1 MKKILRPIIIVPA
14 LVGIISS
21 FLIFLAIWEHR
32 KENLHLKDSYTS
44 NSSLPKGRMI
54 NLQTNQDDYEELKKG
69 KVLLVFLTRGCDA
82 CKKEIPNIAQALPSL
97 APKMAVY
104 GVYIEER
111 SEVERFIQE
120 NQITFPILL
129 DSGGRVF
136 AGLGIT
142 LIPAKVLL
150 EDGTITK
157 IWFGSSPNKSAL
169 IKDVGEVERQ

>member
-1 MKKILRPIIIVPA
+1 
-14 LVGIISS
+14 
-21 FLIFLAIWEHR
+21 
-32 KENLHLKDSYTS
+32 
-44 NSSLPKGRMI
+44 MI
-54 NLQTNQDDYEELKKG
+54 NLQTNQDDYEKLNKG

-82 CKKEIPNIAQALPSL
+82 CKKEIPNIVQALPSL

-111 SEVERFIQE
+111 SEVDQFVQE

-129 DSGGRVF
+129 DSGGRIF
-136 AGLGIT
+136 AGLNIT
-142 LIPAKVLL
+142 LIPAKVLI

-157 IWFGSSPNKSAL
+157 IWFGSSPSKSAL